1 MGKAQK
7 IVATLVLGLALTQ
20 TDAYINIQVARSDSL
35 LQSVNAYEAIE
46 VLKSLSLQMI
56 ESGQIDFQSIG
67 SIYEKIG
74 EIYFL
79 NSFMLPKSVNASGNF
94 LKASASVNNVINPK

>member
-20 TDAYINIQVARSDSL
+20 TDAYIDTQVARSDSL
-35 LQSVNAYEAIE
+35 LQSGNAYEAIE
-46 VLKSLSLQMI
+46 VLKSLSSQMI
-56 ESGQIDFQSIG
+56 ESGQTDFQSIG

-74 EIYFL
+74 FL
-79 NSFMLPKSVNASGNF
+79 
-94 LKASASVNNVINPK
+94 